1 MAFHGVSWRIH
12 CSCVDDINLIEQAMQ
27 NLSDTKSEIIR
38 EKSKSYHGAPQFI
51 VEMKITNKKS
61 AKLSFLKLGEGVL
74 EEIVS
79 NGLKSQID
87 DDKVLHVRLS
97 LSALVSGEYR
107 LAQGPERKN
116 AVKGRFK
123 IESYPGQK
131 PSEIITTLVGSAV
144 FE

>member
-12 CSCVDDINLIEQAMQ
+12 CSCVDDINLIEQAMK
-27 NLSDTKSEIIR
+27 NLSDTTSEIIR
-38 EKSKSYHGAPQFI
+38 EKGKSYHGAPQFI
-51 VEMKITNKKS
+51 LEMKITNKKS

>member
-12 CSCVDDINLIEQAMQ
+12 CSCVDDINLIEQAMK
-27 NLSDTKSEIIR
+27 NLSDTTSEIIR
-38 EKSKSYHGAPQFI
+38 EKGKSYHGAPQFI
-51 VEMKITNKKS
+51 LEMKIKNKKS

-116 AVKGRFK
+116 GVKGRFK

-131 PSEIITTLVGSAV
+131 PSEIITSLVESAV

>member
-12 CSCVDDINLIEQAMQ
+12 CSCVDDINLIEQAMK
-27 NLSDTKSEIIR
+27 NLSDTTSEIIR
-38 EKSKSYHGAPQFI
+38 EKIKSYHGAPQFI
-51 VEMKITNKKS
+51 LEMKITNKKS